1 MEWGKKDLSESLDLT
16 ELENLFHARD
26 DKTLASSKRCC
37 VGVAVWV
44 WLHECGCVGIAY
56 HIAPIEK
63 SQWIFT
69 VMSCLQDMFNFLPAV
84 SSVLLF
90 GSHVSCLPTSSDA
103 RE

>member
-44 WLHECGCVGIAY
+44 WLCGSDKGRTADF
-56 HIAPIEK
+56 A
-63 SQWIFT
+63 
-69 VMSCLQDMFNFLPAV
+69 VMV
-84 SSVLLF
+84 
-90 GSHVSCLPTSSDA
+90 
-103 RE
+103 

>member
-1 MEWGKKDLSESLDLT
+1 MLILMAVWVWLYG
-16 ELENLFHARD
+16 
-26 DKTLASSKRCC
+26 CGC